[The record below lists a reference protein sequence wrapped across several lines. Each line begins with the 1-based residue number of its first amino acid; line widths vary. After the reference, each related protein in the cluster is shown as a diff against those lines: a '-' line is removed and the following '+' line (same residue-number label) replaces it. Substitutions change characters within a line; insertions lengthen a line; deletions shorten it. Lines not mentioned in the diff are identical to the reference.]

1 MAIINGNG
9 GNNVLNGT
17 SSADEIFGFGGND
30 TLLGRS
36 GADTLH
42 GGSGDDLL
50 DGGGGRDVMDGG
62 SGDDTV
68 TYANFARIWVN
79 LATGV
84 VDFYGEPLPS
94 EQLISIEGVIGGAG
108 NDTLIGSNSRNVLH
122 GGAGSDGIEG
132 GVGADALFG
141 DAGRDG
147 LYGGYGSDT
156 LDGGA
161 GSDGLYGDSVDT
173 DEIGDYL
180 ISVPNTV
187 AIALQKP
194 DTVSYALETA
204 ALTLTLGEPLNTTS
218 LVTNL
223 PTEGT
228 ALLQGSGDVDSLYG
242 FDNATGGNGADSITG
257 NSTDNLLTGGG
268 GNDTLRGGDGDDT
281 LVGGDGTD
289 RMVGGAGSDW
299 VDYSA
304 NTNALRLSL
313 ATQSVAFPGKPW
325 APESFSSIEN
335 ATTGSGND
343 TLFGNSGANILDGG
357 LGADHISGGAGSDTV
372 SYRSHTAAVS
382 VDLAAGTGTVIGTG
396 VRDLFSSIE
405 NATGGAGNDMLR
417 AAAAGSMLD
426 GGAGNDT
433 LTGGAGNDTFH
444 LTAGSDVIAGG
455 AGSDTVVL
463 DFGYNDYPTLSYT
476 SYSDLYDYGE
486 FITGY
491 DGDTDADLLVNL
503 ASGSVVS
510 QDGPSVRGTLTGIE
524 NVTTGVGNDS
534 VTGSD
539 GANVISVGHGAN
551 VVNAGGGNDLV
562 YGSNTQTDWM
572 AWDDNGDLP
581 LFSDARDAHEILRGG
596 TGSDTL
602 VGGMNMAGQG
612 GNDRL
617 VAALVADETHMSGGT
632 GADSFVFSD
641 SSQVVGYHAW
651 YVQAEHVTISDFS
664 HAEGDRIIVEHAD
677 AGTPDPTFV
686 GTVTDKA
693 DIDVGEWGFY
703 DGKVFIPRDYDIF
716 EDTETPGGLEI
727 TIVGGDITE
736 SDVLFV

>member
-1 MAIINGNG
+1 MAIIYGDG

-17 SSADEIFGFGGND
+17 PSADEIFGYGGND

-42 GGSGDDLL
+42 GGSGDDVL

-68 TYANFARIWVN
+68 TYANFARVWVN

-84 VDFYGEPLPS
+84 VNFYGEPLPS
-94 EQLISIEGVIGGAG
+94 EQLISIEGAIGGAG

-122 GGAGSDGIEG
+122 GGAGSDLLDGGI
-132 GVGADALFG
+132 GADALFG
-141 DAGRDG
+141 DDGRDG

-161 GSDGLYGDSVDT
+161 GSDGLYGDSQDT
-173 DEIGDYL
+173 DEFGGYFDG
-180 ISVPNTV
+180 VPNAV
-187 AIALQKP
+187 VIALQKP

-204 ALTLTLGEPLNTTS
+204 ALTLVLHPFS
-218 LVTNL
+218 
-223 PTEGT
+223 PGT
-228 ALLQGSGDVDSLYG
+228 ATLAGSNDVDSLYG
-242 FDNATGGNGADSITG
+242 FQNAVGGDGADSITG
-257 NSTDNLLTGGG
+257 NSEDNLLVGSR

-281 LVGGDGTD
+281 LVGNAGTD
-289 RMVGGAGSDW
+289 RMMGGAGSDW
-299 VDYSA
+299 VDYSE
-304 NTNALRLSL
+304 NTNALRLNL
-313 ATQSVAFPGKPW
+313 ATQFVSFPGTPW
-325 APESFSSIEN
+325 SSESFSSIEN

-343 TLFGNSGANILDGG
+343 TLFGNGAANILDGG
-357 LGADHISGGAGSDTV
+357 LGADRISGGAGSDTV
-372 SYRSHTAAVS
+372 SYRSHAGAVS
-382 VDLAAGTGTVIGTG
+382 VDLAGGIGTVVATG
-396 VRDLFSSIE
+396 VRDTFNSIE
-405 NATGGAGNDMLR
+405 NATGGAGNDVLR
-417 AAAAGSMLD
+417 AAAAGSVLD

-433 LTGGAGNDTFH
+433 LTGASGSDTFH
-444 LTAGSDVIAGG
+444 LTAGSDVIQGG

-463 DFGYNDYPTLSYT
+463 DFGYDAYPDLSYT
-476 SYSDLYDYGE
+476 LYYDDYLGIPN
-486 FITGY
+486 ITNY
-491 DGDTDADLLVNL
+491 DGDNDLDLLVNL

-510 QDGPSVRGTLTGIE
+510 VDGPSVHGTLAGIE

-551 VVNAGGGNDLV
+551 VVDAGGGNDLI
-562 YGSNTQTDWM
+562 YGSNTQSEWVQ
-572 AWDDNGDLP
+572 
-581 LFSDARDAHEILRGG
+581 FSFNEHAAVFFDERDTREVLRGG
-596 TGSDTL
+596 AGSDTI
-602 VGGMNMAGQG
+602 VGGMSMAGQG
-612 GNDRL
+612 GDDRL
-617 VAALVADETHMSGGT
+617 VAALVAETTHMSGGA

-641 SSQVVGYHAW
+641 NARVVGYHAY
-651 YVQAEHVTISDFS
+651 YVEAEHATISDFS
-664 HAEGDRIIVEHAD
+664 HDEGDRIVIEHAD

-686 GTVTDKA
+686 GTVTNKA

-727 TIVGGDITE
+727 EIVGGNITE
-736 SDVLFV
+736 DDVLFV